1 LTTFKDGTTSWQ
13 PEENFYS
20 HDGEVITEAINHYY
34 ELVPKPYLPTLHAQV
49 TKLKAQFKT
58 ANYPFSTAQKLLK
71 LLIGRRSPYLQH
83 EQTREEN
90 QERLASFTNIEQ
102 IQAYLQ
108 RTVQKWNT
116 WIKSEKKH
124 RKNILRKD
132 EEKKTKIE
140 QERKDEILQE
150 KEIQKMDRE
159 IMKWEKQRKKEAE
172 KVEKEKEKTKR
183 EKENIEERKEKAKKK
198 ETEKEKSKKEI
209 ITPT

>member
-1 LTTFKDGTTSWQ
+1 MEVQDITGHKIKKGKIWYLTTFKDGTTSWQ

-34 ELVPKPYLPTLHAQV
+34 ELVPKPYLLALHAQV

-108 RTVQKWNT
+108 RT
-116 WIKSEKKH
+116 
-124 RKNILRKD
+124 
-132 EEKKTKIE
+132 
-140 QERKDEILQE
+140 
-150 KEIQKMDRE
+150 IQK
-159 IMKWEKQRKKEAE
+159 
-172 KVEKEKEKTKR
+172 
-183 EKENIEERKEKAKKK
+183 
-198 ETEKEKSKKEI
+198 
-209 ITPT
+209 